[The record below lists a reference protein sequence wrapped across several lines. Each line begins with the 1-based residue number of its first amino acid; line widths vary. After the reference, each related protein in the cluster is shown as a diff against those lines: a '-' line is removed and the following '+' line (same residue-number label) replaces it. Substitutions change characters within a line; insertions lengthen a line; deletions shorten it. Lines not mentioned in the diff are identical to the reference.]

1 MNNKVIIIAEAGVN
15 HNGDIEL
22 AKKLI
27 EKAAESGADFV
38 KFQTFIAENVI
49 SSNAKK
55 ADYQINNT
63 GSNETQLQ
71 MVKKLELK
79 FDDFIVLKKH
89 AELNRINFL
98 STPFDLESIIFLKDL
113 GLNIFKIPSGEI
125 TNLPYLKLLG
135 SFNQE
140 IILSTGM
147 ASISEINS
155 AINVLVNSGTELSK
169 ITILHCN
176 TEYPTKMTEV
186 NLMAMNHIKK
196 EFGVKVG
203 YSDHTV
209 GIEVSIAAV
218 ALGAKIIEKHF
229 TLDKSM
235 EGPDHIASLN
245 PNELTQL
252 VNSIRNV
259 EKAIS
264 GTGLKEPSDSE
275 IRNIPIVRKSI
286 HYKRDLIK
294 GHILE
299 FDDIV
304 ILRPGTGIS
313 PMELDNVLGKELNIN
328 VNSNQLLNFN
338 DLK

>member
-1 MNNKVIIIAEAGVN
+1 MSNKVIIIAEAGVN
-15 HNGDIEL
+15 HNGDIEF

-27 EKAAESGADFV
+27 EKAADSGADFV

-55 ADYQINNT
+55 ADYQIKNT

-89 AELNRINFL
+89 AELNNIKFL

-135 SFNQE
+135 SFNLE

-155 AINVLVNSGTELSK
+155 ALNVLVNSGTELSK
-169 ITILHCN
+169 IKILHCN
-176 TEYPTKMTEV
+176 TEYPTKMTDV
-186 NLMAMNHIKK
+186 NLLAMNHIKE
-196 EFGVKVG
+196 EFGVDVG
-203 YSDHTV
+203 YSDHTE

-235 EGPDHIASLN
+235 DGPDHIASLN

-259 EKAIS
+259 EMAIS
-264 GTGLKEPSDSE
+264 GSGLKEPSETE
-275 IRNIPIVRKSI
+275 IRNIAIVRKSI
-286 HYKRDLIK
+286 HYKRDLVK

-299 FDDIV
+299 FDDLV
-304 ILRPGTGIS
+304 ILRPGSGVS
-313 PMELDNVLGKELNIN
+313 SMELGNVLGKELNVN
-328 VNSNQLLNFN
+328 VESNQLFNFN

>member
-27 EKAAESGADFV
+27 EKAADSGADFV

-89 AELNRINFL
+89 AELNNIKFL

-135 SFNQE
+135 SFNLE

-169 ITILHCN
+169 IKILHCN
-176 TEYPTKMTEV
+176 TEYPTKMNDV
-186 NLMAMNHIKK
+186 NLLAMIHIRK
-196 EFGVKVG
+196 EFGVEVG
-203 YSDHTV
+203 YSDHTE

-235 EGPDHIASLN
+235 DGPDHIASLN

-259 EKAIS
+259 EMAIS
-264 GTGLKEPSDSE
+264 GSGLKEPSESE

-286 HYKRDLIK
+286 HYKRDLLK

-299 FDDIV
+299 FDDLV
-304 ILRPGTGIS
+304 ILRPGTGVS
-313 PMELDNVLGKELNIN
+313 PMELDNVLGKELNVN
-328 VNSNQLLNFN
+328 VTSNQLLNFN

>member
-27 EKAAESGADFV
+27 EKAADSGADFV

-63 GSNETQLQ
+63 GSKETQLQ

-89 AELNRINFL
+89 AELNNIKFL

-113 GLNIFKIPSGEI
+113 GLTIFKIPSGEI

-169 ITILHCN
+169 IKILHCN

-186 NLMAMNHIKK
+186 NLLAMNHIKE
-196 EFGVKVG
+196 EFGVEVG

-259 EKAIS
+259 EMAIS
-264 GTGLKEPSDSE
+264 GSGLKEPSDSE

-286 HYKRDLIK
+286 HYKRDLLK

-304 ILRPGTGIS
+304 ILRPGTGVS
-313 PMELDNVLGKELNIN
+313 PMELENVLGKELNIN
-328 VNSNQLLNFN
+328 VTSNQLLNFN